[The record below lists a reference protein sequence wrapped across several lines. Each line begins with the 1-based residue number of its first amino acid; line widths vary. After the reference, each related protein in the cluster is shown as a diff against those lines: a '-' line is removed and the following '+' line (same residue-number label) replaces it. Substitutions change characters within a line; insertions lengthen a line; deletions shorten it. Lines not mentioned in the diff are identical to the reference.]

1 MYFELVQMDKKC
13 NARLAAPAA
22 VDWLSQRSEARVLQV
37 FSRSCN
43 LINSGSSVLSLVS
56 KELGPGPFAITVE
69 MMGSPNE
76 DMSGIWEY
84 VNVCSRV
91 RISPEQ
97 IQIASVHID
106 LSEAEIWNP
115 KPAWDDISPGNL
127 APVRQILHRLLCSHS
142 PSLNALNTLN
152 NEQLSAFTPKWMASW
167 REINAGLQKN
177 DIAQAK
183 VGAKKM
189 AGLGGGLTPAGD
201 DFLMG
206 FIYSLWSQWD
216 SKMAHTWATEIV
228 KVASPLTTRLS
239 ATWLKAAANGEATE
253 NWHRLVNALINSEP
267 DNLVSAAS
275 RILAVG
281 HSSGFDALTGY
292 IAGLTAL
299 SRVQF
304 SLRSH

>member
-1 MYFELVQMDKKC
+1 MDFGLVETDKKC
-13 NARLAAPAA
+13 YARLAAPAA
-22 VDWLSQRSEARVLQV
+22 VDWLSRRSEARVLQV

-43 LINSGSSVLSLVS
+43 LISSGGSILSLVS
-56 KELGPGPFAITVE
+56 TELGPGPFAITVE
-69 MMGSPNE
+69 MIGSPSK
-76 DMSGIWEY
+76 DMPGIWED
-84 VNVCSRV
+84 VTVFSRV

-97 IQIASVHID
+97 IQIASVHIN

-115 KPAWDDISPGNL
+115 KPAWEDISPGNL
-127 APVRQILHRLLCSHS
+127 AQVYQLLHRLLCSYS
-142 PSLNALNTLN
+142 PSSNAHTTIN
-152 NEQLSAFTPKWMASW
+152 NEQLRAFVPKWMAAWHEMS
-167 REINAGLQKN
+167 AGLQKF
-177 DIAQAK
+177 DIVQAK
-183 VGAKKM
+183 LGAKKM

-253 NWHRLVNALINSEP
+253 NWHRLVNALINSDP

-281 HSSGFDALTGY
+281 HSSGSDALTGY
-292 IAGLTAL
+292 IAGFMAL
-299 SRVQF
+299 SRVQSF
-304 SLRSH
+304 